1 MSSLRKVF
9 ADLLLDNAKLD
20 PDLMV
25 IVGDISHGLLGDFR
39 TAFPEQYFNIGIC
52 EPAMVGLAA
61 GLRIAGFN
69 PVIHT
74 IAPFLIERSYE
85 QIKLDFGYQGLGG
98 NFVSVG
104 GSFDYSKLGC
114 SHHTYSDVS
123 MMAQLP
129 GCNVFVPGSGIE
141 FKELFNQNYKNNE
154 INYFRLTENPHG
166 YEFIPQNI
174 SSGEAIL
181 VKEGED
187 VTIVALGPML
197 KVALESSKKLTE
209 KGIESEVLYYH
220 TFKPF
225 DTRTVV
231 KSVKKTKRIATLEE
245 LSSIGG
251 LNSMVLESCAEIPL
265 KSSMKFSVNNF
276 VRGYGSYSDM
286 LIEAE
291 LSTEHI
297 VDVIT
302 KDFKI
307 K

>member
-9 ADLLLDNAKLD
+9 AELLLDNGKLD
-20 PDLMV
+20 PDLIV
-25 IVGDISHGLLGDFR
+25 LVGDISHGLLTEFR
-39 TAFPEQYFNIGIC
+39 SAFPKRYFNIGIC

-129 GCNVFVPGSGIE
+129 RSNVFVPGSNAE
-141 FKELFNQNYKNNE
+141 FTELFNQNYKNNE
-154 INYFRLTENPHG
+154 INYFRLTENSHG
-166 YEFIPQNI
+166 YEFMPQNI
-174 SSGEAIL
+174 VSGEAIL
-181 VKEGED
+181 VKEGND
-187 VTIVALGPML
+187 ITIAALGPML
-197 KVALESSKKLTE
+197 KVALESSKKLAE
-209 KGIESEVLYYH
+209 QGIDAEVLYYH

-225 DTRTVV
+225 DTHAII
-231 KSVKKTKRIATLEE
+231 KSIKKTNRMSTLEE
-245 LSSIGG
+245 LSIIGG
-251 LNSMVLESCAEIPL
+251 LNSLAIEACAGILL
-265 KSSMKFSVNNF
+265 KSHLKFAVSNF
-276 VRGYGSYSDM
+276 VRSYGNYSDM
-286 LIEAE
+286 LIEAK
-291 LSTEHI
+291 LSTEHVVSEI
-297 VDVIT
+297 VRE
-302 KDFKI
+302 I
-307 K
+307 KK

>member
-1 MSSLRKVF
+1 VSSLRKVF
-9 ADLLLDNAKLD
+9 AELLVNNGRSD
-20 PDLMV
+20 PDLIV
-25 IVGDISHGLLGDFR
+25 LVGDISHGLLSQFR
-39 TAFPEQYFNIGIC
+39 SIFPDRYFNIGIC

-114 SHHTYSDVS
+114 SHHSYSDVS

-129 GCNVFVPGSGIE
+129 RSNVFVPGSSTE
-141 FKELFNQNYKNNE
+141 FTELFNRNYKNKE

-166 YEFIPQNI
+166 HEFSPKNI

-181 VKEGED
+181 VKEGND
-187 VTIVALGPML
+187 ITIAALGPML
-197 KVALESSKKLTE
+197 KVALESSQKLAE
-209 KGIESEVLYYH
+209 QGINAEVLYYH

-225 DTRTVV
+225 DAHAVI
-231 KSVKKTKRIATLEE
+231 KSVKKTNRIATVEE

-251 LNSMVLESCAEIPL
+251 LNSLALESCAGILL
-265 KSSMKFSVNNF
+265 KSNLKFAVNNF
-276 VRGYGSYSDM
+276 VRSYGSYSDM

-297 VDVIT
+297 VNVIT
-302 KDFKI
+302 RNI
-307 K
+307 KK

>member
-9 ADLLLDNAKLD
+9 AELLLDNGRLD
-20 PDLMV
+20 SDLIV
-25 IVGDISHGLLGDFR
+25 LVGDISHGLLSEFR
-39 TAFPEQYFNIGIC
+39 SAFPDRYFNIGIC

-61 GLRIAGFN
+61 GLRISGFN

-114 SHHTYSDVS
+114 SHHSYSDVS

-129 GCNVFVPGSGIE
+129 RSNVFVPGSSTE
-141 FKELFNQNYKNNE
+141 FTELFNRNYKNNE

-166 YEFIPQNI
+166 YEFSPKNI

-181 VKEGED
+181 VKEGSD
-187 VTIVALGPML
+187 ITIAALGPML
-197 KVALESSKKLTE
+197 KVALESSKKLAE
-209 KGIESEVLYYH
+209 QGINAEILYYH

-225 DTRTVV
+225 DAHAVI
-231 KSVKKTKRIATLEE
+231 KSVKKTSRIATVEE

-251 LNSMVLESCAEIPL
+251 LNSLALESCAGILL
-265 KSSMKFSVNNF
+265 KSNLKFAVNNF
-276 VRGYGSYSDM
+276 VRSYGSYSDM

-297 VDVIT
+297 VNVIT
-302 KDFKI
+302 RNI
-307 K
+307 KK

>member
-1 MSSLRKVF
+1 MTSLRKVF
-9 ADLLLDNAKLD
+9 AALLLDNGNLD
-20 PDLMV
+20 QDLIV
-25 IVGDISHGLLGDFR
+25 LVGDISHGLLSNFR
-39 TAFPEQYFNIGIC
+39 FKFPKRYFNIGIC

-69 PVIHT
+69 PVVHT

-129 GCNVFVPGSGIE
+129 NSNIFIPGSGTE
-141 FKELFNQNYKNNE
+141 FTKLFNQNYRNNE

-166 YEFIPQNI
+166 HEFSPENI

-181 VKEGED
+181 VKEGID
-187 VTIVALGPML
+187 VTIAALGPML
-197 KVALESSKKLTE
+197 KVALESSIKLAE
-209 KGIESEVLYYH
+209 QGIDAEVLYYH

-225 DTRTVV
+225 DKQAVI
-231 KSVKKTKRIATLEE
+231 KSVKKTKRIATIEE
-245 LSSIGG
+245 LASIGG
-251 LNSMVLESCAEIPL
+251 LNSIVLESCAEILL
-265 KSSMKFSVNNF
+265 KLNLKFAVNNF
-276 VRGYGSYSDM
+276 VRSYGNYSDM
-286 LIEAE
+286 LIEAG

-297 VDVIT
+297 VKVIT
-302 KDFKI
+302 KEI
-307 K
+307 KK